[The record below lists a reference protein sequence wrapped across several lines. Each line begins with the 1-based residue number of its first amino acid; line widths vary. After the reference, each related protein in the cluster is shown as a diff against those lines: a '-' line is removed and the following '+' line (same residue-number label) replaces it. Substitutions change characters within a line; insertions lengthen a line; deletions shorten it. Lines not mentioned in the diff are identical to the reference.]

1 MNTAPIMQIGNLI
14 TSFQAEYKVEEVQ
27 EDRAYPN
34 SVYPSGVKAE
44 AIEMRL
50 TYMKFSDIAESL
62 NVSIFAIR
70 SWCNKAIPSATR
82 EIIKEKILE
91 VTKQPS
97 NIIKVN
103 RKAAIVKML
112 ENNPKM
118 SSAEVC
124 KITGTS
130 RSIAV
135 KDIREIK
142 NEKRTSITNA

>member
-1 MNTAPIMQIGNLI
+1 MNTGSIMQIGNLI
-14 TSFQAEYKVEEVQ
+14 SSFQAEYKVEELQ
-27 EDRAYPN
+27 ECRAFTN
-34 SVYPSGVKAE
+34 SVYPSDVKAE
-44 AIEMRL
+44 AIKMRL
-50 TYMKFSDIAESL
+50 EYKKFSDIAEML

-70 SWCNKAIPSATR
+70 SWCNKAIPSAKR
-82 EIIKEKILE
+82 EIIKEQILI

-112 ENNPKM
+112 EDNPKM
-118 SSAEVC
+118 SSLEIS

-142 NEKRTSITNA
+142 NENKPSKNS